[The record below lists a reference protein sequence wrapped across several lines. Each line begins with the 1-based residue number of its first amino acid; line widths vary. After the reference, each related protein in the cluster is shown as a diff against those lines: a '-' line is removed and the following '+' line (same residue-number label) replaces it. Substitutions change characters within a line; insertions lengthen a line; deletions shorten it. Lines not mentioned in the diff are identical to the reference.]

1 MDNALLDVGLPIV
14 LAFVMVGIGLTLT
27 VADFDDQRRDPK
39 PLVVGVVGLTVI
51 VPALS
56 FLIAIA
62 LDLPPEL
69 AIGVVLLGATAGGT
83 TSNVMT
89 YLAGGNT
96 ALSLVLT
103 VVANLATIISI
114 PIWAGI
120 ALDRW
125 GTATADDVNVAVS
138 FIDVAG
144 LLVGL
149 VLIPTS
155 LGMVVRAKR
164 PALAARLEN
173 TVSKVSGIVLFVL
186 IIGATLTLDDAWTLL
201 RQAGPATLLLACVAT
216 ATGFG
221 LGVLTR
227 LPRPDHVALGMEF
240 GIKNITL
247 TMLIA
252 VTALGS
258 QEIALPAA
266 VYGVLAYIP
275 GLILLVLARRGY
287 VPRPAA
293 PGHLA
298 AAGPQQRRPVLVG
311 YDGSQDT
318 LPALRWAAQE
328 AVASQRELRIL
339 LAWGL
344 PTMGFSPVSASA
356 DLDRAKA
363 EAALANAVYL
373 LQSEVLGVTVA
384 GEVVQDKPAQAL
396 VDRSADAALVVVGY
410 RGKGRVGRFV
420 LGSVA
425 SAVVTHAAAP
435 VVVVRGDDSG
445 QVRRVGPI
453 VVGVDGSP
461 GSEDAVRFAMS
472 AAPAH
477 GYQVVAVHAR
487 EQGSLPGGLAALSP
501 ALSEGRAQYP
511 AVRVREVVEPGDAV
525 ELVVAEARDAALV
538 IVGSRGHGGLAG
550 MLLGSV
556 SRGVIDQAPCSV
568 MVMRD
573 AAGRQPSAVTATG
586 GTTA

>member
-1 MDNALLDVGLPIV
+1 MDNLLLDVGLPIV

-27 VADFDDQRRDPK
+27 VADFDRQRRDPK
-39 PLVVGVVGLTVI
+39 PLVVGVLGLTVI

-56 FLIAIA
+56 VLIAVV

-69 AIGVVLLGATAGGT
+69 AIGIVLLGATAGGT
-83 TSNVMT
+83 TSNVLT

-114 PIWAGI
+114 PIWASV

-125 GTATADDVNVAVS
+125 GAGVAEGVDVTVG
-138 FIDVAG
+138 FLDVAG

-155 LGMVVRAKR
+155 LGMLVRAKN

-173 TVSKVSGIVLFVL
+173 TVSKVSAITLFVL
-186 IIGATLTLDDAWTLL
+186 VIAATVTLDDAWTLL

-221 LGVLTR
+221 LGVLSR
-227 LPRPDHVALGMEF
+227 LPKPGHVALGMEF

-247 TMLIA
+247 TMLLG

-258 QEIALPAA
+258 QAVALPAA
-266 VYGVLAYIP
+266 VYGVMMYIP
-275 GLILLVLARRGY
+275 GLILLVFARRSY
-287 VPRPAA
+287 LPTPRAGA
-293 PGHLA
+293 SA
-298 AAGPQQRRPVLVG
+298 AAASSSDRAPVLVG
-311 YDGSQDT
+311 YDGSDDT

-328 AVASQRELRIL
+328 AVGSQRPLRVV

-356 DLDRAKA
+356 DLDRRKA

-373 LQSEVLGVTVA
+373 LQSEVA
-384 GEVVQDKPAQAL
+384 GLSIDSEVVQDKPAQAL

-425 SAVVTHAAAP
+425 SAVVTHAASP
-435 VVVVRGDDSG
+435 VVVVRGDESG
-445 QVRRVGPI
+445 QIRRVGPI

-461 GSEDAVRFAMS
+461 GSEDAVRWAMA
-472 AAPAH
+472 AAPLH
-477 GYQVVAVHAR
+477 GYQVVAVHAG
-487 EQGSLPGGLAALSP
+487 EQGGRPGGLATLSP
-501 ALSEGRAQYP
+501 ELAAGRTRYP
-511 AVRVREVVEPGDAV
+511 AVQVREVIEPGSAAQ
-525 ELVVAEARDAALV
+525 LIVAEARDAALV

-556 SRGVIDQAPCSV
+556 SRAVIDQVECSV
-568 MVMRD
+568 IVMRD
-573 AAGRQPSAVTATG
+573 ATGQPAGPVTAREATD
-586 GTTA
+586 A

>member
-1 MDNALLDVGLPIV
+1 MDNLLLDVGLPIV

-27 VADFDDQRRDPK
+27 VADFDRQRRDPK
-39 PLVVGVVGLTVI
+39 PLVVGVLGLTVI

-56 FLIAIA
+56 VLIAVV

-69 AIGVVLLGATAGGT
+69 AIGIVLLGATAGGT
-83 TSNVMT
+83 TSNVLT

-114 PIWAGI
+114 PIWSSV

-125 GTATADDVNVAVS
+125 GAGVAEGVNVTVG
-138 FIDVAG
+138 FLDVAG

-155 LGMVVRAKR
+155 LGMLVRAKN

-173 TVSKVSGIVLFVL
+173 TVSKVSAITLFVL
-186 IIGATLTLDDAWTLL
+186 VIAATVTLDDAWTLL

-221 LGVLTR
+221 LGVLSR
-227 LPRPDHVALGMEF
+227 LPKPGHVALGMEF

-247 TMLIA
+247 TMLLG

-258 QEIALPAA
+258 QAVALPAA
-266 VYGVLAYIP
+266 VYGVMMYIP
-275 GLILLVLARRGY
+275 GLILLVFARRSY
-287 VPRPAA
+287 LPTPRGGAS
-293 PGHLA
+293 A
-298 AAGPQQRRPVLVG
+298 AAASSSDRAPVLVG
-311 YDGSQDT
+311 YDGSNDT
-318 LPALRWAAQE
+318 LPALRWAAAE
-328 AVASQRELRIL
+328 AVGSQRPLRVV

-356 DLDRAKA
+356 DLDRRKA
-363 EAALANAVYL
+363 EAALANVVYL
-373 LQSEVLGVTVA
+373 LQSEVGGLTIDS
-384 GEVVQDKPAQAL
+384 ELVQDKPAQAL

-435 VVVVRGDDSG
+435 VVVVRGDESG

-461 GSEDAVRFAMS
+461 GSEDAVRWAMA
-472 AAPAH
+472 AAPLH
-477 GYQVVAVHAR
+477 GYQVVAVHAGEVGGR
-487 EQGSLPGGLAALSP
+487 PGGLAALSP
-501 ALSEGRAQYP
+501 DSPREGLGTPRCRSVRSSSR
-511 AVRVREVVEPGDAV
+511 AVRPSASWLRPGTPPWSSWAAGGT
-525 ELVVAEARDAALV
+525 VA
-538 IVGSRGHGGLAG
+538 SRGCCW
-550 MLLGSV
+550 
-556 SRGVIDQAPCSV
+556 AP
-568 MVMRD
+568 
-573 AAGRQPSAVTATG
+573 
-586 GTTA
+586 